1 MAQHEGTRDC
11 LHETK
16 GRSRSVLSEI
26 QRRRPDVTNQRD
38 FIKGASQRGKRA
50 VKASQP
56 PFHTMKIAGLIG
68 VKKNSSSLPGK
79 GWKDFGGKPMFQWN
93 LEKGLKLLDEMYVTS
108 DHDFVLEEANK
119 LGAKLIKRNDPYLM
133 ECPNIVYYEYC
144 MDYMDADALIA
155 IQVNSPTV
163 DPKLISIT
171 KQLLEMGVPE
181 IITVHKNRD
190 IYGSIWAM
198 TRERLERYADPFTPS
213 AEVFIIDESVDIHS
227 KEDVEKAKEQCQL
240 I

>member
-1 MAQHEGTRDC
+1 
-11 LHETK
+11 
-16 GRSRSVLSEI
+16 
-26 QRRRPDVTNQRD
+26 
-38 FIKGASQRGKRA
+38 
-50 VKASQP
+50 
-56 PFHTMKIAGLIG
+56 MKIAGLIG